1 MIENEVVLGDALT
14 CLKQMYEDIEDLIYL
29 DSYRLQQDMR
39 IRLPKCILEN
49 LNAEKGVTLFNIY
62 FDKTIGSIVLK
73 PAVNNQ
79 D

>member
-1 MIENEVVLGDALT
+1 MS
-14 CLKQMYEDIEDLIYL
+14 EDLIYL

-49 LNAEKGVTLFNIY
+49 LNAKKGVTIFNIY
-62 FDKTIGSIVLK
+62 LDKTTGSIVLK
-73 PAVNNQ
+73 PVINNQ

>member
-1 MIENEVVLGDALT
+1 MS
-14 CLKQMYEDIEDLIYL
+14 EDLIYL

-39 IRLPKCILEN
+39 IRLPKYILEN
-49 LNAEKGVTLFNIY
+49 LNAKKCVTLFNIY

>member
-1 MIENEVVLGDALT
+1 MS
-14 CLKQMYEDIEDLIYL
+14 EDLIYL

-49 LNAEKGVTLFNIY
+49 LNAKKGVTLFNIY
-62 FDKTIGSIVLK
+62 LDKTTGSIVLK
-73 PAVNNQ
+73 PVINNQ

>member
-1 MIENEVVLGDALT
+1 MS
-14 CLKQMYEDIEDLIYL
+14 EDLIYL

-49 LNAEKGVTLFNIY
+49 LNAKKCVTLFNIY